1 MGKPNPFDLVC
12 ARIDGYSQK
21 VIEIQRQLVAIPAVG
36 PESDGQGERAK
47 AELVKGMLQELGVD
61 QVREFNAP
69 DLRVPDGYRPNLL
82 AKIFGKNR
90 GKTVWVM
97 AHLDVVPPGDL
108 SKWESDPYVLKVD
121 GDKLIGRGTEDNHQ
135 ALVSALLAIKAI
147 KEEGILPENSIGLAI
162 VSDEETGSGFG
173 LQYILDHHKEEFRR
187 DDLIIVPDAG
197 DPKGINIEIAE
208 KSLLWLKIQT
218 RGKQCHASTPELG
231 NNAHR
236 AAAHLIVELDSLY
249 EIFSARDAM
258 FDPPIS
264 TFEPTKKEA
273 NVPNINTIPG
283 DDVIY
288 LDCRVLPKYPLREVQ
303 VKIREMADKVE
314 RQFSVKIDVS
324 IVQGGEA
331 APPTSPDAQVVRILS
346 EGIRQVTGQEA
357 KTIGIGG
364 GTVAAI
370 FRRAGLPAAVWG
382 TIEDSAHQ
390 PNEYSR
396 ISNTL
401 QDAKVLAYVMLQ

>member
-1 MGKPNPFDLVC
+1 
-12 ARIDGYSQK
+12 
-21 VIEIQRQLVAIPAVG
+21 
-36 PESDGQGERAK
+36 
-47 AELVKGMLQELGVD
+47 
-61 QVREFNAP
+61 
-69 DLRVPDGYRPNLL
+69 LRVPDGNRPNLL
-82 AKIFGKNR
+82 AKIFGKNHE
-90 GKTVWVM
+90 KTVWVM
-97 AHLDVVPPGDL
+97 AHLDIVPPGDL
-108 SKWESDPYVLKVD
+108 SKWESDPYVLKVE

-147 KEEGILPENSIGLAI
+147 KEEGILPENGIGLAI

-173 LQYILDHHKEEFRR
+173 LQYIMDHHKEEFRR

-197 DPKGINIEIAE
+197 DPKGITIEIAE
-208 KSLLWLKIQT
+208 KGILWMKIRTQ
-218 RGKQCHASTPELG
+218 GKQCHASTPELG

-236 AAAHLIVELDSLY
+236 AAAHLAIDLDSLY
-249 EIFSARDAM
+249 KIFSARDET

-283 DDVIY
+283 DDIFY
-288 LDCRVLPKYPLREVQ
+288 LDCRILPNYPLREVEA
-303 VKIREMADKVE
+303 KIREIADKVK
-314 RQFSVKIDVS
+314 RRFSVKIDLS
-324 IVQGGEA
+324 IVQGADA
-331 APPTSPDAQVVRILS
+331 APPTSPDAPVVRILS
-346 EGIRQVTGQEA
+346 EAIRKVTGQEA

-364 GTVAAI
+364 GTVAAL

-382 TIEDSAHQ
+382 TIEDAAHQ

-396 ISNTL
+396 ISNTI